1 MPLGGPHQVFTR
13 LDRDAVGPVRGTY
26 SITADKSFVTRDR
39 AGITRSHG
47 LSALGYVKSVTPSR
61 LGKYMAA
68 TTFDQGQDW
77 QGGEQITTVFNA
89 AGEVIRTLRWPTQ
102 EGEGVHE
109 VEVSDFDG
117 TVR

>member
-1 MPLGGPHQVFTR
+1 
-13 LDRDAVGPVRGTY
+13 
-26 SITADKSFVTRDR
+26 
-39 AGITRSHG
+39 
-47 LSALGYVKSVTPSR
+47 
-61 LGKYMAA
+61 MAA